1 MKIVVPRELIPF
13 QRLLEQSCTKDVFD
27 QALES
32 VDENEY
38 FYSDQFLKQLLVNRN
53 SLSQLPNETLQ
64 KLVDGSE
71 RLDRQSTY
79 VVEEDLNDD
88 CFLEY
93 KEGKGSVTFYVSY
106 VFQQEKR

>member
-38 FYSDQFLKQLLVNRN
+38 FYSDQFLKQRLVNRN

-64 KLVDGSE
+64 KLVDGFE

-79 VVEEDLNDD
+79 VV
-88 CFLEY
+88 
-93 KEGKGSVTFYVSY
+93 
-106 VFQQEKR
+106 